1 MVYKLSCISN
11 IWFFCFFLV
20 RVPPC
25 VKNGLKYFFVE
36 TWQFIHHLKALVEL
50 RRFLLL
56 LKSFR
61 VFLVEKYSKN
71 SEKIWI
77 FDFFYK
83 IVKTWKNSSFIV
95 KTMMLNSKKKF
106 LPLWTRFCHKKDDFK
121 LKLKNSQYYKKN
133 IAFFHVKTYLC
144 PNNFC

>member
-1 MVYKLSCISN
+1 MSISIKFLGFLEHKINLN
-11 IWFFCFFLV
+11 IFKISDFLV
-20 RVPPC
+20 RVLPPYE
-25 VKNGLKYFFVE
+25 KNGLKYFFVE

-77 FDFFYK
+77 FDY
-83 IVKTWKNSSFIV
+83 ISWSSLDFNDGAVTIYYFEEEA
-95 KTMMLNSKKKF
+95 KKAF
-106 LPLWTRFCHKKDDFK
+106 LKRFTVSFEYWIQEVS
-121 LKLKNSQYYKKN
+121 L
-133 IAFFHVKTYLC
+133 
-144 PNNFC
+144 